1 MVTIKIAATAA
12 SDVHVNTLQQA
23 PARLLAFL
31 QGAAEPAIRAQFIP
45 LGWSEQTVEEAWSL
59 LNELRAGNVLPVSA
73 EPDPVAAA
81 IASCEAWQ
89 ATGLI
94 RARAML
100 QLTHPDQ
107 AMFLFHDFVAE
118 KGTAAVLNVATF
130 LQRRGALDKGTE
142 RKASR
147 AKDHAALAVIEQTGT
162 TRDTVKELQAMVDT
176 VQSVSPAEA
185 APAVAVEAERIDVLR
200 KIYAWVTA
208 WSDIART
215 VITRRDHQIRLG
227 IAKRRSAKAKTV
239 VVATP
244 PVAAPAPP
252 TAVPAL
258 PAAPAPM
265 GAAPQLVMAL
275 APHADDEHAPE
286 SRAA

>member
-1 MVTIKIAATAA
+1 MGTIKIAATAA

-45 LGWSEQTVEEAWSL
+45 LGWSEQTVEEAWAL

-73 EPDPVAAA
+73 EPDPVATAM
-81 IASCEAWQ
+81 ASCEAWQ

-100 QLTHPDQ
+100 QLTHPEQ
-107 AMFLFHDFVAE
+107 AMFLFHDFVAG

-130 LQRRGALDKGTE
+130 LQRRSALDKGTE
-142 RKASR
+142 RKGTRGA
-147 AKDHAALAVIEQTGT
+147 DHAALAVIEQTGT
-162 TRDTVKELQAMVDT
+162 TRDTLKKLQAMVDT

-200 KIYAWVTA
+200 KDYAWVTA

-215 VITRRDHQIRLG
+215 VITRRDHMIRLG
-227 IAKRRSAKAKTV
+227 IAKRRSAKGKAV
-239 VVATP
+239 VVVTP

-252 TAVPAL
+252 TAAPAL
-258 PAAPAPM
+258 PAAPAP
-265 GAAPQLVMAL
+265 ANEAPQLVMAM
-275 APHADDEHAPE
+275 ASRTDDEHAPE

>member
-1 MVTIKIAATAA
+1 
-12 SDVHVNTLQQA
+12 
-23 PARLLAFL
+23 
-31 QGAAEPAIRAQFIP
+31 
-45 LGWSEQTVEEAWSL
+45 
-59 LNELRAGNVLPVSA
+59 
-73 EPDPVAAA
+73 
-81 IASCEAWQ
+81 
-89 ATGLI
+89 
-94 RARAML
+94 
-100 QLTHPDQ
+100 
-107 AMFLFHDFVAE
+107 MFVFHDFVAG

-130 LQRRGALDKGTE
+130 LQRRGALDKSTE

-162 TRDTVKELQAMVDT
+162 TRDTLKELQAMVDT

-185 APAVAVEAERIDVLR
+185 APAVAIEAERIDVLR

-215 VITRRDHQIRLG
+215 VITRRDHLIRLG
-227 IAKRRSAKAKTV
+227 IAKWRSAKGKTV

-252 TAVPAL
+252 TAAPAL
-258 PAAPAPM
+258 PAAHAPM